1 MGKVAVSRETSVV
14 SHTVAF
20 QAILEKKEKRTK
32 KLSRVNCDNF
42 LVYDG
47 KNWGWIQ
54 KESRREPKGATH
66 TVLFS
71 HSRKLAHSRGGIV
84 LHRWNYFAR
93 KKTGSSM
100 ICVPR
105 SCCAELFAGPQRCQ
119 ERWGWR
125 CWWKASQACQNIS
138 WKLMNWVL
146 KCRWQIP
153 IRTLLIHFWKAQHYW
168 LWRFQKLLKVRIV
181 FGEEHVQSTTYVPEE
196 KEYAANCMKNKFHLK
211 GVFAIPWNFPAI
223 FAWNMLG
230 PGIWARNC

>member
-1 MGKVAVSRETSVV
+1 MNLFFVFFFVVFLAKIAWNHVFWNMGKMEFSREMSVV
-14 SHTVAF
+14 SHTIAF
-20 QAILEKKEKRTK
+20 QAILAKKKGEKFWYMME
-32 KLSRVNCDNF
+32 
-42 LVYDG
+42 
-47 KNWGWIQ
+47 KNWCWIHG
-54 KESRREPKGATH
+54 EGRRGPKGATH

-84 LHRWNYFAR
+84 LYRWDYFAR

-146 KCRWQIP
+146 RS
-153 IRTLLIHFWKAQHYW
+153 WK
-168 LWRFQKLLKVRIV
+168 L
-181 FGEEHVQSTTYVPEE
+181 
-196 KEYAANCMKNKFHLK
+196 
-211 GVFAIPWNFPAI
+211 
-223 FAWNMLG
+223 
-230 PGIWARNC
+230 

>member
-1 MGKVAVSRETSVV
+1 MFFFFFSVFFPAKIAWNHVFWNMGKMEFSRETSVV
-14 SHTVAF
+14 SHTTLSHSRPF
-20 QAILEKKEKRTK
+20 WPKKRKKRK
-32 KLSRVNCDNF
+32 KRLSRVNCDNF

-54 KESRREPKGATH
+54 KEGRREPKGATH

-84 LHRWNYFAR
+84 LYRWNYFAR

-125 CWWKASQACQNIS
+125 CWW
-138 WKLMNWVL
+138 
-146 KCRWQIP
+146 
-153 IRTLLIHFWKAQHYW
+153 
-168 LWRFQKLLKVRIV
+168 
-181 FGEEHVQSTTYVPEE
+181 
-196 KEYAANCMKNKFHLK
+196 
-211 GVFAIPWNFPAI
+211 
-223 FAWNMLG
+223 
-230 PGIWARNC
+230 

>member
-14 SHTVAF
+14 SHTIAF
-20 QAILEKKEKRTK
+20 QAILAKKKEKEK
-32 KLSRVNCDNF
+32 KSSAGWIVIIF
-42 LVYDG
+42 WYMMG

-71 HSRKLAHSRGGIV
+71 HSRKLAHSRGGIR
-84 LHRWNYFAR
+84 LYRWNYFAG

-138 WKLMNWVL
+138 WKLLNWVL
-146 KCRWQIP
+146 RS
-153 IRTLLIHFWKAQHYW
+153 WK
-168 LWRFQKLLKVRIV
+168 V
-181 FGEEHVQSTTYVPEE
+181 
-196 KEYAANCMKNKFHLK
+196 
-211 GVFAIPWNFPAI
+211 
-223 FAWNMLG
+223 
-230 PGIWARNC
+230 

>member
-1 MGKVAVSRETSVV
+1 MGHRTPQLGTYTYCKIHALCKIFALHKTVVLRVFFFFFRFFVCFPFFLAKIAWNHVFWNMGKVAVSRETSVV
-14 SHTVAF
+14 SHTIAF
-20 QAILEKKEKRTK
+20 QAFFSKKKRK
-32 KLSRVNCDNF
+32 RKIKLSRVNCDNF

-54 KESRREPKGATH
+54 KESRREPKGATY

-71 HSRKLAHSRGGIV
+71 RSRKLARSRGGIV
-84 LHRWNYFAR
+84 LYRWNYFAR

-146 KCRWQIP
+146 RS
-153 IRTLLIHFWKAQHYW
+153 WKA
-168 LWRFQKLLKVRIV
+168 
-181 FGEEHVQSTTYVPEE
+181 
-196 KEYAANCMKNKFHLK
+196 
-211 GVFAIPWNFPAI
+211 
-223 FAWNMLG
+223 
-230 PGIWARNC
+230 